1 MKSSVSF
8 KHLGKDFPASLV
20 VFLVALPLCL
30 GVALA
35 SGAPLL
41 SGLIAGIVGG
51 IVVGFLS
58 GSHSSVSGPAA
69 GLTAIVA
76 TSIET
81 LHTPGSFGAEGALE
95 KVFPLFLVAVVLA
108 GVIQVILG
116 VAKAGVI
123 SNYFPSSVIKGLLA
137 AIGIIL
143 IFKQIPHAVGYDKDV
158 EGDFSFF
165 QSDGQNTITEL
176 WNMTNYIS
184 WGAII
189 VTLCCIGLMH
199 LWDKSRLK
207 KLPLPSAL
215 VAVLLG
221 IALNALFK
229 AYAPSLYIGQE
240 HLVTLPVFES
250 FREVTGMF
258 TLPDWSALS
267 RLTIY
272 IIAIKIAVVASLETL
287 LNLEAVD
294 KLDQERRYSPPN
306 RELIAQGVGNMT
318 AGLIGGIPVTSVV
331 VRSSVNLNAGAKTKL
346 SAIMHGILLL
356 VSTLFAAR
364 YLNMIPYSAL
374 AAILLL
380 TGYKLAS
387 VKVFKEM
394 YQKGMHQFLP
404 FVTTVVAIFFTDL
417 LVGIIVGLAVAFFF
431 ILRNNR
437 RSGFRHSTE
446 RYPAGEIIRIKLA
459 PHVTFLNKEP
469 LVTTLNELE
478 DGSEVV
484 LDASDTDYIDYDVLE
499 YIREF
504 KAECEYSG
512 NIKLSLLGFKEVYKI
527 PEIIVYKD
535 IITKEVQAELTPARV
550 LDILREGNKRF
561 IEGQSRNRDL
571 LRQAKRTYKEQHP
584 MAVLVGCIDS
594 RSTSETIF
602 DLGLGD
608 IFNARVAG
616 SVATPEVI
624 GSVEYA
630 TKVAGAKLIVV
641 KGHTNCGAVK
651 AACDGVRLG
660 NVTNILEKIQPAIDA
675 EVETRTNRNSSN
687 ETFVNNVTRLN
698 VRHTMMEIRRNS
710 PLIDEM
716 LRKGEIGMVG
726 AVHDLMTG
734 QVHFIAFNEE
744 WKSTIAEMET
754 QLN

>member
-1 MKSSVSF
+1 MNTKGTFSF
-8 KHLGKDFPASLV
+8 KYIGKDLPASLV

-51 IVVGFLS
+51 IIVGFLS

-81 LHTPGSFGAEGALE
+81 LHDPGTFGTAGALE
-95 KVFPLFLVAVVLA
+95 RAFPLFIVAVVLA
-108 GVIQVILG
+108 GLIQVVLG
-116 VAKAGVI
+116 IVKAGVI

-143 IFKQIPHAVGYDKDV
+143 IFKQIPHAVGYDKDA

-165 QSDGQNTITEL
+165 QKDGENTFSEL
-176 WNMTNYIS
+176 IKMLDYIS

-189 VTLCCIGLMH
+189 ITLLCIGIML
-199 LWDKSRLK
+199 LWDKTKLK
-207 KLPLPSAL
+207 KLPVPSAL
-215 VAVLLG
+215 VAVLFGVGLNEIFRWHAPG
-221 IALNALFK
+221 LLIA
-229 AYAPSLYIGQE
+229 QE
-240 HLVTLPVFES
+240 HLVTLPVFNS
-250 FREVTGMF
+250 PSEVSSVLTF
-258 TLPDWSALS
+258 PDWSGLGRFAV
-267 RLTIY
+267 Y
-272 IIAIKIAVVASLETL
+272 VIAVKIAVVASLETL

-294 KLDQERRYSPPN
+294 KLDAERRYSPPN
-306 RELIAQGVGNMT
+306 KELIAQGVGNIT
-318 AGLIGGIPVTSVV
+318 SGLIGGIPVTSVI
-331 VRSSVNLNAGAKTKL
+331 VRSSVNLNTGAKTKL
-346 SAIMHGILLL
+346 SAVMHGLMLLMSL
-356 VSTLFAAR
+356 LFLAR
-364 YLNMIPYSAL
+364 YMNMIPYAAL

-394 YQKGMHQFLP
+394 YKKGLHQFLP
-404 FVTTVVAIFFTDL
+404 FVVTVVAIFFTDL
-417 LVGIIVGLAVAFFF
+417 LIGIVVGLAVAFFF

-446 RYPAGEIIRIKLA
+446 KFPAGEVVRIKLA

-469 LVTTLNELE
+469 LVTELNQLE
-478 DGSEVV
+478 DGAEVV
-484 LDASDTDYIDYDVLE
+484 IDATDTDYIDYDVLE
-499 YIREF
+499 YIREY
-504 KAECEYSG
+504 KAEANHSG
-512 NIKLSLLGFKEVYKI
+512 NIELSLIGFKEDYKI
-527 PEIIVYKD
+527 PDFILFKD
-535 IITKEVQAELTPARV
+535 VITKEVQEDLTPQSV
-550 LDILREGNKRF
+550 LEILREGNQRF
-561 IEGQSRNRDL
+561 INGDSRNKDL
-571 LRQAKRTYKEQHP
+571 LRQAKQTHKAQHP

-594 RSTSETIF
+594 RSTSEMVF

-616 SVATPEVI
+616 NVATDEVI
-624 GSVEYA
+624 GSVEFA

-641 KGHTNCGAVK
+641 KGHSNCGAVK

-660 NVTNILEKIQPAIDA
+660 NITSVLEKIQPAVDA
-675 EVETRTNRNSSN
+675 ETETAENRTSANDK
-687 ETFVNNVTRLN
+687 FVANVTRLN
-698 VRHTMMEIRRNS
+698 VRETMHQIRKKS

-716 LRKGEIGMVG
+716 LKSGQIGMVG
-726 AVHDLMTG
+726 AVHDLLTG
-734 QVHFIAFNEE
+734 QVKFIAFNEE
-744 WKSTIAEMET
+744 WNAMQEE
-754 QLN
+754 N

>member
-8 KHLGKDFPASLV
+8 KHLGKDLPASLV

-51 IVVGFLS
+51 IVVGMLS

-81 LHTPGSFGAEGALE
+81 LHTPGTFGTEGALE

-108 GVIQVILG
+108 GVIQIILG

-143 IFKQIPHAVGYDKDV
+143 IFKQIPHAVGYDKNV

-165 QSDGQNTITEL
+165 QADGQNTLTEL

-189 VTLCCIGLMH
+189 VTLACIGLML
-199 LWDKSRLK
+199 LWDKTKLK
-207 KLPLPSAL
+207 KLPVPSAL
-215 VAVLLG
+215 IAVLFG
-221 IALNALFK
+221 IALNAVFK
-229 AYAPSLYIGQE
+229 AFLPGLYIGQE
-240 HLVTLPVFES
+240 HLVNLPVFES
-250 FREVTGMF
+250 MNDVAAMF

-267 RLTIY
+267 RVAVY
-272 IIAIKIAVVASLETL
+272 VIAVKIAVVASLETL

-294 KLDQERRYSPPN
+294 KLDKERRYSPPN
-306 RELIAQGVGNMT
+306 RELIAQGVGNVT

-331 VRSSVNLNAGAKTKL
+331 VRSSVNLNSGAKTKM
-346 SAIMHGILLL
+346 SAIMHGALLL
-356 VSTLFAAR
+356 FSTLFIAR

-387 VKVFKEM
+387 VAVFKDM
-394 YQKGMHQFLP
+394 YKKGAHQFLP
-404 FVTTVVAIFFTDL
+404 FVITVAAIFFTDL
-417 LVGIIVGLAVAFFF
+417 LVGIIIGLAVAFFF

-437 RSGFRHSTE
+437 RSGFRHATE
-446 RYPAGEIIRIKLA
+446 KYPAGEIIRIKLA

-469 LVTTLNELE
+469 LVTTLNELKE
-478 DGSEVV
+478 GSEVV
-484 LDASDTDYIDYDVLE
+484 LDATDTDYIDFDVLE

-504 KAECEYSG
+504 KAECLQSG
-512 NIKLSLLGFKEVYKI
+512 TVKLSLIGFKDAYKI
-527 PEIIVYKD
+527 PDFIIYKD
-535 IITKEVQAELTPARV
+535 VITKEVQNDLTPSSV
-550 LDILREGNKRF
+550 LEILREGNKRF

-571 LRQAKRTYKEQHP
+571 LRQAKQTYKEQHP

-641 KGHTNCGAVK
+641 KGHSNCGAVK

-660 NVTNILEKIQPAIDA
+660 NVTQILEKIQPAIDS
-675 EVETRTNRNSSN
+675 EVETLSNRNSSN
-687 ETFVNNVTRLN
+687 DRFVANVTRLN
-698 VRHTMMEIRRNS
+698 VRHTMMEIRKNS

-716 LRKGEIGMVG
+716 LKSGEIGMVG
-726 AVHDLMTG
+726 AVHDLLTG
-734 QVHFIAFNEE
+734 QVHFIAYNEE
-744 WKSTIAEMET
+744 WKKSMVEAEPEW
-754 QLN
+754 N